1 MTHYLINHQPSDGR
15 SSDRLAIGADYLKW
29 QSIQYIRAHA
39 TDLAADIAADLVADL
54 LANLTA
60 HLDIDLL
67 ADFSADLTANIVVE
81 LAADLHRQRP
91 FSIAHIMS

>member
-54 LANLTA
+54 VFVLFFCQ
-60 HLDIDLL
+60 
-67 ADFSADLTANIVVE
+67 DFTSQKVLSKFLV
-81 LAADLHRQRP
+81 
-91 FSIAHIMS
+91 